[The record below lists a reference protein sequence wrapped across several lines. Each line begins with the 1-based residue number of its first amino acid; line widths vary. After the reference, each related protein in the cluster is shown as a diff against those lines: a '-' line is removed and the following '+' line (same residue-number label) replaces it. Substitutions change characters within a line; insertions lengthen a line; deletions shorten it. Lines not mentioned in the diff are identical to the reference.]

1 MSKKK
6 KTIIVVA
13 ILLAIVMS
21 FLGGQ
26 AYAKYVAQVRGEGVG
41 EIATWN
47 FMVNGQSEQVQ
58 KINLASTCDDSTLI
72 DNKIAPGARGGFNI
86 EINATG
92 TDVGI
97 DYQVQFINEQNR
109 PQNLKFIY
117 EGNYVGSITELQDML
132 QGTIYAD
139 AQNKVITLPIEWQWD
154 YETGSTVEE
163 IANNDIIDTQDA
175 KAISNYTFE
184 VVVSGTQIVP
194 TQS

>member
-1 MSKKK
+1 M
-6 KTIIVVA
+6 
-13 ILLAIVMS
+13 
-21 FLGGQ
+21 
-26 AYAKYVAQVRGEGVG
+26 
-41 EIATWN
+41 
-47 FMVNGQSEQVQ
+47 
-58 KINLASTCDDSTLI
+58 
-72 DNKIAPGARGGFNI
+72 
-86 EINATG
+86 
-92 TDVGI
+92 
-97 DYQVQFINEQNR
+97 QFINEQNR

-139 AQNKVITLPIEWQWD
+139 AQNKVITIPIEWQWD

-184 VVVSGTQIVP
+184 VVVTGTQIVP